1 MTVTHQP
8 LSAQERSAVLAALTD
23 AHTFYHSWLDRSWV
37 PDYLNRR
44 NLYPQIVPARLGY
57 APGGWTTTRD
67 HLRRQGYADETLEHA
82 GLVRRTSAGGL
93 VDLFRDRLMIPLRT
107 PAGTLVGFSGRAAP
121 IADVTTPKYLNSP
134 ASDVFVKHEL
144 LLGLAEDADALRAG
158 AMPVIV
164 EGPLDRLAVAQATHA
179 LAVVGVT
186 PCGTAL
192 SAQQATALLKAVGP
206 RRPIAVMFD
215 ADHAGRTATRHAWEV
230 LTDASATH
238 LRHITLPDGKDPA
251 ELVRNG
257 RGNLLQDAIYRN
269 DPLAEAV
276 ADQTLTAASL
286 VGTGSTARAAGTA
299 PQRANAAGIAYEE
312 WPLDD
317 WQGRLTAARQLFHQ
331 DLHRLPAGQI
341 AGYVAHVAERL
352 RLPADMAT
360 AAAADA
366 VAAGPSPHGST
377 AAPRQTGPAPPAPQ
391 HRSDRPATQQHC
403 IHRRPSGPV
412 TSW

>member
-1 MTVTHQP
+1 MTVTNQP
-8 LSAQERSAVLAALTD
+8 LSPLERTAVLAALAD
-23 AHTFYHSWLDRSWV
+23 AHAFYRSRLDRSWV

-82 GLVRRTSAGGL
+82 GLARRTSTGGL
-93 VDLFRDRLMIPLRT
+93 VDLFRDRLIVPLRT
-107 PAGTLVGFSGRAAP
+107 PDGTLVGFSGRAAP

-158 AMPVIV
+158 AMPVVV

-179 LAVVGVT
+179 LAFVGVA

-230 LTDASATH
+230 LTDAGATH
-238 LRHITLPDGKDPA
+238 LRHVTLPDGKDPA

-257 RGNLLQDAIYRN
+257 RGNLLQDAVYRN
-269 DPLAEAV
+269 GPLAEAV
-276 ADQTLTAASL
+276 ADITISSAAIPTGEWQRGLLTA
-286 VGTGSTARAAGTA
+286 
-299 PQRANAAGIAYEE
+299 Q
-312 WPLDD
+312 
-317 WQGRLTAARQLFHQ
+317 QLFRD
-331 DLHRLPAGQI
+331 DLHRIPTDQVA
-341 AGYVAHVAERL
+341 AYVAHIAHQL

-366 VAAGPSPHGST
+366 VAAGPVAHRGTPSQRS
-377 AAPRQTGPAPPAPQ
+377 TGPAPPAYQP
-391 HRSDRPATQQHC
+391 PAQQPAAE
-403 IHRRPSGPV
+403 ISR
-412 TSW
+412 